1 MAAATICDGARAM
14 YDALPAEVRPS
25 EGRFLDAR
33 GIVRRSAPRATR
45 CPAAVRGRWTRR
57 GPAST
62 KTWATWGAC
71 CGARAN
77 TRADDAAA
85 VAAQRRAAP

>member
-33 GIVRRSAPRATR
+33 ASWAIRPTCSETPCGGTR
-45 CPAAVRGRWTRR
+45 RWTRR

-62 KTWATWGAC
+62 KTGATWGA
-71 CGARAN
+71 
-77 TRADDAAA
+77 
-85 VAAQRRAAP
+85 